1 MNGRLYNTKALI
13 ELRFIQDANKSKD
26 AELTQFEYVNM
37 LGKQLCQ
44 HSLSPSFTDPS

>member
-1 MNGRLYNTKALI
+1 MNGRLYTKALI
-13 ELRFIQDANKSKD
+13 ELRFIQDVNKSKD
-26 AELTQFEYVNM
+26 AELTQFKYVNI